1 MDFTKMKHLTKHS
14 QLNVKIL
21 SIRFRIQD
29 VGIKFRSRIRAA
41 RPIHNNGFRRINY
54 PPVRYTFICVILWD
68 RISVSFETASSPS
81 YIPTNKRIRC
91 PLLSYEHLP
100 PVSLR
105 CTTTSLDYNNLVTLF
120 FFLFHFYYHRSS
132 TKMILQRESILSFL
146 DAFLISVK
154 PRSVPS

>member
-68 RISVSFETASSPS
+68 RISVSFETASSPF

-91 PLLSYEHLP
+91 SLLSYEHLP

-105 CTTTSLDYNNLVTLF
+105 CTTTSLDYNNLVTIILLLLF
-120 FFLFHFYYHRSS
+120 FF
-132 TKMILQRESILSFL
+132 SIFIITVHL
-146 DAFLISVK
+146 
-154 PRSVPS
+154 PR